1 MDARALLRAKKA
13 GTAGPASSKGTSPY
27 LKIDAKGDK
36 RCSICG
42 VLAKHWEAHQVSKQ
56 HKTSLQRIRQE
67 EAAAA
72 AAAKKKEGKKRQAV
86 DDVPMEGPIVE
97 GEKVVVQEEETGD
110 RNTKRLRTKN
120 DAEAGRGQQSGMTTT
135 LDAELDSFLS
145 SLSSIPAAEPESA
158 PITTTTSKSK
168 YKPSQPETQ
177 TFYESAPIKNALP
190 ATTKGSST
198 ISSNATAASN
208 PFAGRLQERTAV
220 GPEKPSDEAVEEEEE
235 EEEEEETPAQKRAR
249 EQREERE
256 EIMSRLEEEQRA
268 QEEADERV
276 QSLKARMELIKK
288 QRAAAKASKA

>member
-13 GTAGPASSKGTSPY
+13 GAAGPASSTGTNPY
-27 LKIDAKGDK
+27 LKFDARGDQ

-42 VLAKHWEAHQVSKQ
+42 VLAKHWDAHQVSKQ
-56 HKTSLQRIRQE
+56 HKTSLQRVRQE
-67 EAAAA
+67 EAAVA

-86 DDVPMEGPIVE
+86 DDIPMEGPTV
-97 GEKVVVQEEETGD
+97 EETKDVAQDEEIAD
-110 RNTKRLRTKN
+110 RSTKRVRTKG
-120 DAEAGRGQQSGMTTT
+120 DAEAGQGQQGGSTATV
-135 LDAELDSFLS
+135 DAELDSFLS
-145 SLSSIPAAEPESA
+145 SLSSIPTPDPAPALAPAA
-158 PITTTTSKSK
+158 TTTSKSR

-198 ISSNATAASN
+198 ISSSATAASN
-208 PFAGRLQERTAV
+208 PFAGRLQERIAV

-235 EEEEEETPAQKRAR
+235 EEETPAQKRGR

-288 QRAAAKASKA
+288 QRAAAKANKA

>member
-1 MDARALLRAKKA
+1 M
-13 GTAGPASSKGTSPY
+13 
-27 LKIDAKGDK
+27 IH
-36 RCSICG
+36 
-42 VLAKHWEAHQVSKQ
+42 VAKHWDAHQVSKQ
-56 HKTSLQRIRQE
+56 HKTALQRVRQE

-86 DDVPMEGPIVE
+86 DDVAMEGPSL
-97 GEKVVVQEEETGD
+97 EEEKGAVQDEEAMD
-110 RNTKRLRTKN
+110 RSTKRVRTKGE
-120 DAEAGRGQQSGMTTT
+120 AEVGQEQQSGATTT
-135 LDAELDSFLS
+135 VDAELDSFLS
-145 SLSSIPAAEPESA
+145 SLSSIPVPESEPT
-158 PITTTTSKSK
+158 PIATAATTSKSK

-235 EEEEEETPAQKRAR
+235 EEETPAQKRAR

-256 EIMSRLEEEQRA
+256 EIMGRLEEEQRA
-268 QEEADERV
+268 Q
-276 QSLKARMELIKK
+276 
-288 QRAAAKASKA
+288 